1 MFQRFI
7 IPLAACGLLA
17 SCATPVYVD
26 RADDTDIS
34 RYKTYMWVD
43 ARNDQN
49 DESSRATAWADISMR
64 NYVNDELRR
73 LEWKE
78 VTENPDALVS
88 FDILIERDM
97 ERQSDPVYSRPF
109 VRYYFNPY
117 TRRWGTIYYPSQF
130 VGYDNYTVPITEG
143 TVTLSFI
150 DARSDRRIWQGWTT
164 EDLNNSRFTANEI
177 GKIVRNIFR
186 EFRESWKGQ

>member
-1 MFQRFI
+1 MFKGFYI
-7 IPLAACGLLA
+7 VAACGLLA

-26 RADDTDIS
+26 RADDVDIS
-34 RYKTYMWVD
+34 RYKTFMWVD

-64 NYVNDELRR
+64 NYVNNELRR
-73 LEWKE
+73 LEWRE
-78 VTENPDALVS
+78 VTENPDVLVS
-88 FDILIERDM
+88 FDILIERDT
-97 ERQSDPVYSRPF
+97 ERHSDPVYSRPF

-143 TVTLSFI
+143 TVTLSLI
-150 DARSDRRIWQGWTT
+150 DARTDRRIWQGWTT
-164 EDLNNSRFTANEI
+164 EDLNNNRFTANEI

-186 EFRESWKGQ
+186 EFRESWK